1 MFSGLARMS
10 VLQNP
15 RPLVLCGP
23 SGSGKSTLL
32 KKMMEDFPDR
42 FGFSISHTTRK
53 PRPGE
58 VHGQHY
64 HFTTMDEMRQAVA
77 DGKFIE
83 SATFCGNMYG
93 TSKAAVDAVAQQG
106 KVCVLDIDVQGVKQ
120 IKNTELNPL
129 YVFIK
134 PPSLEELKS
143 RLTGR
148 KTESE
153 ESLTHRLKVASE
165 ELEYGTEDN
174 FDFIVINDNLEGA
187 YNQLKTFLENEVLKS
202 GK

>member
-1 MFSGLARMS
+1 MS

>member
-1 MFSGLARMS
+1 MS

-187 YNQLKTFLENEVLKS
+187 YNQLKTFLENKVLKS

>member
-1 MFSGLARMS
+1 MS

-165 ELEYGTEDN
+165 ELEYGKKLV
-174 FDFIVINDNLEGA
+174 FYLS
-187 YNQLKTFLENEVLKS
+187 Q
-202 GK
+202 

>member
-1 MFSGLARMS
+1 
-10 VLQNP
+10 LQNP

>member
-1 MFSGLARMS
+1 MS

-165 ELEYGTEDN
+165 ELEYGTVDN